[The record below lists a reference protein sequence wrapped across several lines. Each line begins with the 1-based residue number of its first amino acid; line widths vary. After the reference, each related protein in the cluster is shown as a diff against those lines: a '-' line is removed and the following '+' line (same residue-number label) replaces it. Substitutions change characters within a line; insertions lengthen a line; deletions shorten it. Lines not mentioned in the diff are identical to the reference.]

1 MSEGKSIYAYQAR
14 FADQHIVVR
23 QISFDPTSGQL
34 ALAID
39 ENHEKVGF
47 YYITVT
53 FDSGNSTRI
62 DYDGGNPPRRDT
74 RPIVQTPKRND
85 TVKEIKVIRVR
96 D

>member
-14 FADQHIVVR
+14 FADEHIVVR
-23 QISFDPTSGQL
+23 QIGFDPTSGRL

-62 DYDGGNPPRRDT
+62 DYDGVSRLSWKWKGRSPVKITERT
-74 RPIVQTPKRND
+74 HEQT
-85 TVKEIKVIRVR
+85 T
-96 D
+96 

>member
-23 QISFDPTSGQL
+23 QISFDPTSGRL
-34 ALAID
+34 ALAFD

-47 YYITVT
+47 YYITVI

-62 DYDGGNPPRRDT
+62 DYDGGNPCRDT
-74 RPIVQTPKRND
+74 RPIVRTPKRDD

-96 D
+96 N